1 MQLRTPLG
9 CADLNRAEG
18 KGSQQRSTGTAGRR
32 CVWGH
37 RRAAPFIS
45 ARWDEKPRA
54 ECLTWGWG
62 AVWTRLS
69 PTAARGGLPEVGT
82 RWDLWVAAPRSAAP
96 RPVAP
101 SPAPSAAPRGRKA
114 RTGRA
119 GRARNDGVG
128 REGPA
133 RPRGLAPRPPRAA
146 APGWAMGEVCV
157 CMGGLVRIPAAVR
170 RPPGRG
176 GAPPPHAGGDVS
188 ADAAPPPQPPAGSAV
203 TRGAAAAA
211 APPRSGGY
219 GGGGGG
225 GDRGAKRGGGSAA
238 RPGPTRR
245 PSDGEGPAPARCPR
259 PSLPLCP

>member
-9 CADLNRAEG
+9 CANLNRAEG

-69 PTAARGGLPEVGT
+69 PTAARGGLTEVGT

-157 CMGGLVRIPAAVR
+157 CVWGGWC
-170 RPPGRG
+170 
-176 GAPPPHAGGDVS
+176 
-188 ADAAPPPQPPAGSAV
+188 GS
-203 TRGAAAAA
+203 
-211 APPRSGGY
+211 
-219 GGGGGG
+219 
-225 GDRGAKRGGGSAA
+225 
-238 RPGPTRR
+238 
-245 PSDGEGPAPARCPR
+245 PR
-259 PSLPLCP
+259 PSAALRAVGGLLRRTRAVTSALTPHRPLSRPRAQP